1 MFTRHYYKFYRY
13 RTTTDSEE
21 NQRRDAHRCDKQAN
35 KQARYTTASKGTHTQ
50 AKGNK
55 TRRMNLAPDIAAQRP
70 AIVSR
75 H

>member
-1 MFTRHYYKFYRY
+1 MFTRHYHKLYKY
-13 RTTTDSEE
+13 RTTPDSEE

-35 KQARYTTASKGTHTQ
+35 KQARYTTASKGTQTQ
-50 AKGNK
+50 AKANE
-55 TRRMNLAPDIAAQRP
+55 TRRMNLAPNMAAQRP